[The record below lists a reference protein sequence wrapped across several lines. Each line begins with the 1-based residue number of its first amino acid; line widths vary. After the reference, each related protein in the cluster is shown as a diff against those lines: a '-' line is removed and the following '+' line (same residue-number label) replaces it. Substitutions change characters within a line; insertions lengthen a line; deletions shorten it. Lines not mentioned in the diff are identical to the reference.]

1 MENELF
7 IRNQVVEVRYPSVL
21 ACQRTWK
28 PVVFVKHVSFHYR
41 AADRQKDNLASFLF
55 VFFLYIL
62 GTAEAQCEFWLS
74 FTAGL
79 QPP

>member
-1 MENELF
+1 MAHCGSQ
-7 IRNQVVEVRYPSVL
+7 IEVRDLHTQKPMVSVN
-21 ACQRTWK
+21 
-28 PVVFVKHVSFHYR
+28 HVSFHYGAVDGHKDIL
-41 AADRQKDNLASFLF
+41 AAFYLLF
-55 VFFLYIL
+55 RIL